1 MLRCVEQFLQFRK
14 KCTGRRN
21 LCLKYAAEKK
31 RDRGALLLH
40 LTPANRLHAAHSFP
54 PRRAHSRT
62 FPDSFFLRKI
72 STQISV
78 CTFSPDLFKKP
89 HRSTASLN
97 QSCRTD
103 SIRLSSVG
111 SLPSVILLIC
121 MRVCAGW
128 FGRCRRQRFASE
140 IYVCKKHSAVSSD
153 DDCERNAEKA
163 DGDAGLFSRT

>member
-1 MLRCVEQFLQFRK
+1 MCRTVSIVPEEMHGQTRFVSYVRRKEKTRPGSSSPPPHAREQITCNPFVP
-14 KCTGRRN
+14 
-21 LCLKYAAEKK
+21 AA
-31 RDRGALLLH
+31 
-40 LTPANRLHAAHSFP
+40 
-54 PRRAHSRT
+54 PRSQSSPT